1 MNRILGIDFGEVR
14 VGLAISD
21 LTHTIA
27 SPFTTFTFKDDD
39 DLLLKLS
46 DLIKEK
52 DITEI
57 VVGLPLNMK
66 GKITKQTLKV
76 HEFINL
82 LKSSFSHKIY
92 LIDERLSSITAK
104 KIMQE
109 MKIKTGHNKEKTD
122 QISAAIILQEY
133 LDSVKE

>member
-1 MNRILGIDFGEVR
+1 MNRILGIDYGEVR
-14 VGLAISD
+14 VGIAISD

-27 SPFTTFTFKDDD
+27 SPFKTFTFKDYD

-82 LKSSFSHKIY
+82 LKSSFSNKIY

-104 KIMQE
+104 KIMHE
-109 MKIKTGHNKEKTD
+109 MNIKTGHNKEKTD
-122 QISAAIILQEY
+122 QISASIILQEY

>member
-1 MNRILGIDFGEVR
+1 MNRILGIDFGDVR

-27 SPFTTFTFKDDD
+27 SPFKTFTFKDDD

-46 DLIKEK
+46 YLIKEK

-109 MKIKTGHNKEKTD
+109 MNIKTGHNKEKTD
-122 QISAAIILQEY
+122 QISASIILQEY